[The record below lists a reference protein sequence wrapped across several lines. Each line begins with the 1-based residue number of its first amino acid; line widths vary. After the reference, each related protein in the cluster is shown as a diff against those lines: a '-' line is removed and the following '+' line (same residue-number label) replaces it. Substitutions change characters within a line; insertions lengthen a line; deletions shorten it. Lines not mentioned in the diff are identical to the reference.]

1 MNLQDLYAISPQI
14 CMIVLG
20 MLLILFDLFFAQKIL
35 LRPLVFIGLLG
46 IFLLNVFLWVNIDS
60 NKSIDAF
67 SNSLVLDEFG
77 LFFNCFFIGVVFF
90 IIFIS
95 QDYIKSSKAKS
106 EYYSLIIFSATGMML
121 LTSSMELISF
131 YIALELTTLPIVA
144 LVAFNRDIKSSEAG
158 VKFLILSGISSALL
172 LYGMVILFGFTG
184 STLFD
189 DIANIISQSSISN
202 DKALLFS
209 SILLISGFGFKISAA
224 PFHMWAPDVYDGAPM
239 PITSYLAIASKV
251 AGIAILLRIIYSIF
265 HVNINLIG
273 SWSEILIV
281 LSILSM
287 FLGNLIAIRQTN
299 IKRLIA
305 YSSISHTGFILIGV
319 ISLLVIVSESG
330 VSNSLDAAS
339 SVIFYILGYSLTNLA
354 LFTTVTIISNNIN
367 SSLIDDFSGIS
378 KISPVLAFTLSLV
391 MISLIGLPPTV
402 GFFSKAYIFNAAIKA
417 DLIWL
422 VLLGLINTAISAY
435 YYLRIVKILYLEEP
449 SDNLSIN
456 FNYNQK
462 LFVISTLVLIFIF
475 GIFPRPLIDLSY
487 IVVNILV

>member
-184 STLFD
+184 STLFN

-354 LFTTVTIISNNIN
+354 LFTTVTIITNNIN

>member
-184 STLFD
+184 STLFN

-265 HVNINLIG
+265 YVNINLIG

-354 LFTTVTIISNNIN
+354 LFTTVTIITNNIN

-378 KISPVLAFTLSLV
+378 KISPVLAFTLTLV

>member
-354 LFTTVTIISNNIN
+354 LFTTVTIITNNIN

>member
-1 MNLQDLYAISPQI
+1 M
-14 CMIVLG
+14 
-20 MLLILFDLFFAQKIL
+20 
-35 LRPLVFIGLLG
+35 RPLVFIGLLG

-184 STLFD
+184 STLFN

-281 LSILSM
+281 LSI
-287 FLGNLIAIRQTN
+287 FLRQ
-299 IKRLIA
+299 RLIGRKKLNN
-305 YSSISHTGFILIGV
+305 TK
-319 ISLLVIVSESG
+319 
-330 VSNSLDAAS
+330 N
-339 SVIFYILGYSLTNLA
+339 IFY
-354 LFTTVTIISNNIN
+354 
-367 SSLIDDFSGIS
+367 
-378 KISPVLAFTLSLV
+378 
-391 MISLIGLPPTV
+391 
-402 GFFSKAYIFNAAIKA
+402 FFK
-417 DLIWL
+417 L
-422 VLLGLINTAISAY
+422 ISA
-435 YYLRIVKILYLEEP
+435 R
-449 SDNLSIN
+449 
-456 FNYNQK
+456 
-462 LFVISTLVLIFIF
+462 
-475 GIFPRPLIDLSY
+475 
-487 IVVNILV
+487 

>member
-339 SVIFYILGYSLTNLA
+339 SVNFYILGYSLTNLA
-354 LFTTVTIISNNIN
+354 LFTTVTIITNNIN

-378 KISPVLAFTLSLV
+378 KISPVLAFTLTLV

>member
-20 MLLILFDLFFAQKIL
+20 MLLILFDLFFAQKVL

-354 LFTTVTIISNNIN
+354 LFTTVTIITNNIN

-378 KISPVLAFTLSLV
+378 KISPVLAFTLTLV

>member
-354 LFTTVTIISNNIN
+354 LFTTVTIITNNIN

-378 KISPVLAFTLSLV
+378 KISPVLAFTLTLV

>member
-20 MLLILFDLFFAQKIL
+20 MLLILFDLFFAQKVL

-184 STLFD
+184 STLFN

-462 LFVISTLVLIFIF
+462 LFVISTFVLIFIF
-475 GIFPRPLIDLSY
+475 WIFP
-487 IVVNILV
+487 

>member
-20 MLLILFDLFFAQKIL
+20 MLLILFDLFFAQKVL

-184 STLFD
+184 STLFN

-305 YSSISHTGFILIGV
+305 YSCISHTGFILIGV

>member
-20 MLLILFDLFFAQKIL
+20 MLLILFDLFFAQKVL

>member
-20 MLLILFDLFFAQKIL
+20 MLLILFDLFFAQKVL

-184 STLFD
+184 STLFN

>member
-20 MLLILFDLFFAQKIL
+20 MLLILFDLFFAQKVL

-184 STLFD
+184 STLFN

-354 LFTTVTIISNNIN
+354 LFTTVTIITNNIN

>member
-184 STLFD
+184 STLFN

-487 IVVNILV
+487 IVINILV

>member
-20 MLLILFDLFFAQKIL
+20 MLLILFDLFFAQKVL

-144 LVAFNRDIKSSEAG
+144 FVAFNRDIKSSEAG

-184 STLFD
+184 STLFN

-354 LFTTVTIISNNIN
+354 LFTTVTIITNNIN

-462 LFVISTLVLIFIF
+462 LFVISILVLIFIF

>member
-184 STLFD
+184 STLFN

-354 LFTTVTIISNNIN
+354 LFTTVTIITNNIN

-378 KISPVLAFTLSLV
+378 KISPVLAFTLTLV

>member
-20 MLLILFDLFFAQKIL
+20 MLLILFDLFFAQKVL

-354 LFTTVTIISNNIN
+354 LFTTVTIITNNIN

>member
-184 STLFD
+184 STLFN

>member
-378 KISPVLAFTLSLV
+378 KISPVLAFTLTLV